1 MNPSTNAAQVADKVA
16 SNEVWQYETGFS
28 QRVGD
33 VAKAT
38 RNALRAPADFPPLTA
53 AIAPGDQIA
62 LAVDPNVPDLCNVI
76 RGVLLEIEEA
86 DAETIDI
93 VLWDETSDEILQQLE
108 SEFETIAHVIRHD
121 SQKRDLLRYLGAD
134 IDADP
139 IYLNRFLADADLVL
153 PILAARPGDAVG
165 DHELS
170 GVYPMLADSNTR
182 LRHQKSLQQPPS
194 KNKTTNESHVG
205 WMLGVQVMLAVA
217 ANPDGDVGGV
227 FAGTPEAT
235 RRWFERPRHSDDAF
249 PPSAPLVIATLEGTK
264 QQNSWANLARALAAA
279 ATHTMPG
286 GTIVLWSEIED
297 SPSDRLVLRL
307 SSDRDL
313 EEIEEDNDEG
323 ANDNGDNRDEGSSDT
338 LAQRSLLGQSEDG
351 FTIWDDSIAI
361 ADAIQRVGSEYRL
374 LLHSRL
380 GSEVAES
387 LGLGAIESLDALQH
401 LSKSFDSC
409 GILRA
414 AQFAGSTFDLPLAES
429 DPE

>member
-1 MNPSTNAAQVADKVA
+1 MNPSTNAAQVADKIA
-16 SNEVWQYETGFS
+16 ANEIWQYETGFH

-53 AIAPGDQIA
+53 AIAPGDRIA

-93 VLWDETSDEILQQLE
+93 VLWDETGDEVYQQLE

-165 DHELS
+165 DNELS

-182 LRHQKSLQQPPS
+182 LRHQKSLHQPPG
-194 KNKTTNESHVG
+194 KKKTSNETHVG

-217 ANPDGDVGGV
+217 ANPDGDVGSV

-235 RRWFERPRHSDDAF
+235 RRWFERPRHSDDDF
-249 PPSAPLVIATLEGTK
+249 PPSAALVVATLEDTK
-264 QQNSWANLARALAAA
+264 QQNSWANLARAIVAAA
-279 ATHTMPG
+279 SHTQPG
-286 GTIVLWSEIED
+286 GTIVLWSQIDD

-307 SSDRDL
+307 SSDRELDEL
-313 EEIEEDNDEG
+313 EHDDQ
-323 ANDNGDNRDEGSSDT
+323 EGSAEE
-338 LAQRSLLGQSEDG
+338 LAEQSMLGQSEDG
-351 FTIWDDSIAI
+351 FIIWDDSIAI
-361 ADAIQRVGSEYRL
+361 ADSIQRVRSEYRL
-374 LLHSRL
+374 LLHSKL
-380 GSEVAES
+380 STEMAES
-387 LGLGAIESLDALQH
+387 LGLGAIESLDALEH

-414 AQFAGSTFDLPLAES
+414 AQYAGSTFDLPVTES
-429 DPE
+429 DAE

>member
-1 MNPSTNAAQVADKVA
+1 MNPSTNAAQVADKIAA
-16 SNEVWQYETGFS
+16 SEIWQYETGFH

-33 VAKAT
+33 VANAT
-38 RNALRAPADFPPLTA
+38 RNALRAPTDFPPLTA

-76 RGVLLEIEEA
+76 RGVLLELEQA

-93 VLWDETSDEILQQLE
+93 VLWDETSDEIQKQLE

-134 IDADP
+134 VDADP

-165 DHELS
+165 DNELS

-182 LRHQKSLQQPPS
+182 MRHQKSLLQPAT
-194 KNKTTNESHVG
+194 KKKTSNESHVG
-205 WMLGVQVMLAVA
+205 WMLGVQVMVAVA
-217 ANPDGDVGGV
+217 VNPDGDVGGV

-235 RRWFERPRHSDDAF
+235 RRWFERPRHNDDDF
-249 PPSAPLVIATLEGTK
+249 PPSASLVIATLEGTK
-264 QQNSWANLARALAAA
+264 QQNSWANLARAVTAA
-279 ATHTMPG
+279 ATHTEPG
-286 GTIVLWSEIED
+286 GTIVLWSQIDD

-307 SSDRDL
+307 SSDRELDEL
-313 EEIEEDNDEG
+313 EHDDPQDSAEEL
-323 ANDNGDNRDEGSSDT
+323 GD
-338 LAQRSLLGQSEDG
+338 QSLLGKSEDG

-361 ADAIQRVGSEYRL
+361 ADAIDRVRSEYRV
-374 LLHSRL
+374 LLHSKL
-380 GSEVAES
+380 GTEVAES

-414 AQFAGSTFDLPLAES
+414 AQYAGSTFDLPVTES
-429 DPE
+429 DSE